1 MSLRQLTTSSFH
13 LHTTRMRWSKQR
25 HWRISDI
32 LEYNL
37 LTRNWG
43 LNRGLQDPKDPTGFS
58 TANIRHSTTHQ
69 PYLQEE
75 WLHLYEKKIVGFCSK
90 NNNTFF
96 LPSIPFTILFIFK
109 GNSFIKTRFWSTVII
124 HWLLSSNRLSRLF
137 PIIFLLVNF
146 QYNQNCFVSFLVL
159 STTLFPIPFSLIFS
173 ITNCFVLYAALV
185 TIPIAL
191 SL

>member
-1 MSLRQLTTSSFH
+1 MVFRIPKTPLVSLQ
-13 LHTTRMRWSKQR
+13 
-25 HWRISDI
+25 RISGTPQLI
-32 LEYNL
+32 NH
-37 LTRNWG
+37 TFKKN
-43 LNRGLQDPKDPTGFS
+43 GF
-58 TANIRHSTTHQ
+58 IFMK
-69 PYLQEE
+69 
-75 WLHLYEKKIVGFCSK
+75 KKIVGFCSK

-96 LPSIPFTILFIFK
+96 LPSISFTILFIFK
-109 GNSFIKTRFWSTVII
+109 GNSYIKTRFWSTVII

-173 ITNCFVLYAALV
+173 ITNCFLLYAALV
-185 TIPIAL
+185 TISIAL